1 MLEMINAYGGL
12 DQAKERFLTI
22 SNVVDDAAK
31 AQTSWTNS
39 LNKFYH
45 TLDAGQKIAMSF
57 MDGPGK
63 ILLEGLT
70 SVFNVL
76 VKLDDF
82 AKNIGGSAL
91 STAQSTLFGS
101 MLLGNVGFKIVDI
114 IKNMREAKKEANSLI
129 KILNS
134 VSSSVV
140 DIDLKDNNWL
150 QNFLGTM
157 QDTIESSHEASKS
170 VLGFWDAV
178 SNFKNDK
185 SLANF
190 GKIFTTFNWQLIA
203 LSAAIAGVMY
213 LYRKNEEEYLNWLET
228 IKDAKYELS
237 EFYRLSNTTDPLERM
252 NIEIY
257 KQIDSWDAYKS
268 SVEDAGNALR
278 DTLSKLGDV
287 KPLKEYVDYSFDE
300 GSIYNKAEIRSIE
313 KLVKNDKDFGSLIR
327 STYPKE
333 FEQFIDKNRDRLTKG
348 FKGSGYDD
356 FLTYQT
362 SVFAKETDIL
372 KNLKNNEVNIK
383 NSSEFITAISE
394 LSKVFREI
402 KDYDIE
408 SALKEYVRT
417 NNISNVTIKNL
428 DKQGKYQRF
437 DKLKSEI
444 DKLKDKIDQNIID
457 DFIKY
462 LDYTGL
468 GQDSFSRVA
477 AQKLGFN
484 FEGEFIGFKKLM
496 SSTTKFGGKLNDLL
510 TLNRKYTTETFNAIN
525 ESFESWADLV
535 SNMNS
540 RTKYYE
546 KEISKNIEKQMMG
559 MSNYGLNAILSDSY
573 DFNNSKSFVTK
584 KIYNEIKHYH
594 EKVAGLDGNF
604 NITDKTIEAYGLLK
618 ADVEER
624 DRTVNTFKNSLDK
637 ARNNM
642 GEKLKELFKDVEI
655 QYDDYGNIT
664 KESIEKIAEI
674 ISDGNREYNIG
685 DLEKDT
691 RKSSEYLRDFD
702 SVYKDIK
709 EKLSIA
715 TTLEG
720 VEYDKKINEAFDM
733 FGKNTEKEKKEGE
746 EKKRKTGFEI
756 DKEIIRK
763 YTDTIKTLS
772 STTGIDSIR
781 IFEYLNGSKSILT
794 TDEYKKFNEAYKGE
808 YKNNVD
814 TFLNAMVDESQ
825 KNASEFISGISL
837 KKAIK
842 GGFFAV
848 VKDLFT
854 KNQKIDLDKEII
866 EQWNKEAERQKNRS
880 YEEGVKRQ
888 RINQVDFDKFKQT
901 YEYAFSNDKYS
912 DYMRQMISLD
922 AEMKKLNIERDD
934 IIKQSAGLV
943 GLETTD
949 VINKRNEL
957 SGKMDKINLS
967 EAENYLA
974 QIKATVA
981 YIQSDTEQMRK
992 NSDIQFKYKTSE
1004 LNMGN
1009 VVYGDI
1015 APIYYSI
1022 KDIGLKYDKLMKE
1035 REYIEMNYK
1044 ANSSITGNEQEA
1056 LRKYNEE
1063 ITNNEISLY
1072 ELRIELLEKEK
1083 ELVKRNVGS
1092 AVDLIIKKMKGER
1105 LEIDSQ
1111 QAKED
1116 LTNSITSLILGKKA
1130 EEIKKPEISL
1140 LESQLSE
1147 AIKANAHLDEL
1158 KNKMSQVMEGLK
1170 ASGVIKD
1177 LPSVKDTKPSDNVKN
1192 SMLLSKDNKPAYDK
1206 LKSVAGK
1213 IKGNVYENMAK
1224 LVVTKP
1230 DDKSD
1235 YRVNEE
1241 LLSKIAKGEYSNAQ
1255 LKEMISKSTL
1265 SGKDLK
1271 DASSI
1276 FYTAYDTSS
1285 FTRLS
1290 LGKSKYNIQDKNNK
1304 DDNKYAYSYNSDSKN
1319 INTAVDRFLLL
1330 MKSLNALSVIW
1341 QDIKNVKFKEEIEE
1355 LKKDYADQNRKAEYD
1370 IELSSTNSEKLE
1382 KEMELDVQKL
1392 KQDMNIEV
1400 LEEENALEN
1409 EVVAFHQDF
1418 ITKTS
1423 EMLQYMQAMS
1433 ENMQLASGYNIAPS
1447 QSNIGGSDIWSM
1459 LASGAKT
1466 IGSKIF
1472 SSGSNANSGLVSFGD
1487 AIGDIEVYDAVHDL
1501 NPGSYNTGLTLSGAD
1516 YYSFNNLDS
1525 SGVPTNMNFGDMSLE
1540 IGDYGK
1546 SLISTTPNSAGV
1558 YSNAALVSAGLNMLP
1573 GLLSGDLS
1581 STMSSLGT
1589 IGSLLTKDP
1598 VTNFLG
1604 ISSATGNLVGGSL
1617 GAASGGFNIGQ
1628 MLASGKL
1635 DAMSLGTTAM
1645 GLYGSASAL
1654 GSLSSTSIVGSLGS
1668 MFGLGTA
1675 GATTAGATAG
1685 AGAAAGTAG
1694 ATTAGLAAGALAAGA
1709 IALPLA
1715 AIGYISY
1722 KNSKDKAKYR
1732 AAQKYNEELAKLQEE
1747 AYQNQLKALK
1757 TERRSMTQSAAQ
1769 SYSGVGQSE
1778 ALKRA
1783 LAGASLT
1790 ATSNESYKDYQVSY
1804 RRGLFGRRRRTWVL
1818 GNASATANISDF
1830 GYNSISNIS
1839 DTYSLMNSMRDKM
1852 SELNE
1857 YLNSR
1862 NADAGDVNM
1871 RKDWAQNKAM
1881 LEAVQMLYDQIKE
1894 LGETITKSTT
1904 ALNQSF
1910 FGFETIGLNANGSEA
1925 ASDEDIVKY
1934 DIGSWEKREDIL
1946 NNFITDF
1953 MDASKTVGE
1962 TISEIFMTGVTN
1974 AFVKNN
1980 SALNSAVNKL
1990 EEAFKNIGSAYINT
2004 DQLMESAYYEL
2015 GISMDTEDSYSYILE
2030 KMKQYN
2036 MGDSNFFSTANNM
2049 LASGSISELSDYIEQ
2064 YLNNGSFGFL
2074 KIAKKNH
2081 LLNMLSNSDKNF
2093 ETDKSVY
2100 VDILNQLKEAGY
2112 GTEEEILNAEKMI
2125 DSGLWKNFVEYIE
2138 VIISKGNNKVFNVS
2152 ELIDATKELESAQ
2165 KELSEQ
2171 MRGFINDWISGG
2183 GNLSDI
2189 IDQMDNLISRSAN
2202 IVADLVGGGSIEA
2215 SFESFSDIISEKILP
2230 EIQDTVIDNMA
2241 TNILEISDYIG
2252 NATDKITEGI
2262 FTSND
2267 SKNLVNNI
2275 GKLFDIMSNPT
2286 NNLNEALDLVGDDGL
2301 QKILAYK
2308 NMIED
2313 INQALYERM
2322 TIDEKISENQSKI
2335 NEEVSK
2341 YKTEIIKNNFA
2352 TIDFNAKLSE
2362 NANKSYNDM
2371 FNEAL
2376 NSTDKNGVKNFGED
2390 LIPDELKAMMDNK
2403 GNLNVDLGKVDVSSL
2418 EKLLQNIL
2426 ATGKEIPEEL
2436 KQAIE
2441 AANGS
2446 YGTLNSTIKELEQN
2460 LIDSKEASRVFTQDW
2475 FNGLIDGTYSTIRDN
2490 LSEETQSM
2498 LDSIMEAFS
2507 SSSWE
2512 TSATNIGSS
2521 LASSII
2527 SAYSEKLLDSQ
2538 EMKSL
2543 ASSLNDLLNDSLRG
2557 IESTSSLNFDTI
2569 YQMSNQAQKI
2579 AIEAES
2585 NRQRLEAIQSMFDY
2599 EKEITYSQFEKDI
2612 SYQTSSTKESVYNI
2626 TNNNTF
2632 NTSGIISSSGDMTM
2646 MANALAP
2653 YIIEAMRNYGY

>member
-22 SNVVDDAAK
+22 SNVVADAAK

-82 AKNIGGSAL
+82 AKSIGGSAL

-101 MLLGNVGFKIVDI
+101 MLIGNVGFKIADI
-114 IKNMREAKKEANSLI
+114 IKNMSAAKKEANSLI

-150 QNFLGTM
+150 QKFLGTM
-157 QDTIESSHEASKS
+157 QDTVKSSNEASKS
-170 VLGFWDAV
+170 VLTFKEAL

-203 LSAAIAGVMY
+203 ISAAIAGVMY
-213 LYRKNEEEYLNWLET
+213 VYRKNEEEYLNWLET

-237 EFYRLSNTTDPLERM
+237 EFHRLSNTTDPLEKM

-287 KPLKEYVDYSFDE
+287 KPLKEYVDYSFDK
-300 GSIYNKAEIRSIE
+300 GSNIYNKAEMKSLINLS
-313 KLVKNDKDFGSLIR
+313 KNDKEFGTLVRTVFSSEYEDFKRNNMDNLNRGF
-327 STYPKE
+327 ST
-333 FEQFIDKNRDRLTKG
+333 
-348 FKGSGYDD
+348 SGYDD
-356 FLTYQT
+356 FNAYAT
-362 SVFAKETDIL
+362 KEFVTKTD
-372 KNLKNNEVNIK
+372 
-383 NSSEFITAISE
+383 
-394 LSKVFREI
+394 
-402 KDYDIE
+402 Y
-408 SALKEYVRT
+408 
-417 NNISNVTIKNL
+417 IKNL
-428 DKQGKYQRF
+428 NYNIENIVKTSDYITGINEMHKLFNKIKNEDILNAIYANYENLPIPKNVTENGKLYEEYSRIQSKFNKIIENGNVNKDTVDKYIRYMKELN
-437 DKLKSEI
+437 KP
-444 DKLKDKIDQNIID
+444 
-457 DFIKY
+457 
-462 LDYTGL
+462 DYTEL
-468 GQDSFSRVA
+468 DQFTRASKRISSRISNA
-477 AQKLGFN
+477 DR
-484 FEGEFIGFKKLM
+484 FELD
-496 SSTTKFGGKLNDLL
+496 GKVYMFENIH
-510 TLNRKYTTETFNAIN
+510 KQTTETSEKLNNSIKLNNKVISGTFEAIN
-525 ESFESWADLV
+525 ESFNSWLDLV
-535 SNMNS
+535 STMNS

-546 KEISKNIEKQMMG
+546 KEISKSIEKQMMS
-559 MSNYGLNAILSDSY
+559 MSNYGLNSLISDKY
-573 DFNNSKSFVTK
+573 GFNPTKSFIGR
-584 KIYNEIKHYH
+584 KIYDDLEYYH
-594 EKVAGLDGNF
+594 RDMAGLKGGF
-604 NITDKTIEAYGLLK
+604 NITEKTIEAYGQLK
-618 ADVEER
+618 ADAEER
-624 DRTVNTFKNSLDK
+624 DKAIFNLEKSIKNS
-637 ARNNM
+637 RNDM
-642 GEKLKELFKDVEI
+642 GL
-655 QYDDYGNIT
+655 T
-664 KESIEKIAEI
+664 
-674 ISDGNREYNIG
+674 
-685 DLEKDT
+685 LEKKVENIKLDTDSKGHIKKENLYGFLNSFLGKEYTIGQLEEDT
-691 RKSSEYLRDFD
+691 RLATDYLKNFD
-702 SVYKDIK
+702 
-709 EKLSIA
+709 
-715 TTLEG
+715 
-720 VEYDKKINEAFDM
+720 
-733 FGKNTEKEKKEGE
+733 
-746 EKKRKTGFEI
+746 KKRKEIEQYMHNMIDLSGEEYETSINNFIDEFSGEDEGKIGFNISKEEI
-756 DKEIIRK
+756 DKRMKSIKNLSNKTKISEERISK
-763 YTDTIKTLS
+763 YILGEKEVLTNDEKTSFENAYVNSEDKKNIEGFNQSLIEKSHKKASDLVREKSSDLADVISAGLLS
-772 STTGIDSIR
+772 
-781 IFEYLNGSKSILT
+781 LVKSILT
-794 TDEYKKFNEAYKGE
+794 IQERMELTKEDIG
-808 YKNNVD
+808 
-814 TFLNAMVDESQ
+814 
-825 KNASEFISGISL
+825 
-837 KKAIK
+837 KA
-842 GGFFAV
+842 
-848 VKDLFT
+848 
-854 KNQKIDLDKEII
+854 
-866 EQWNKEAERQKNRS
+866 NKEAERQKNRS
-880 YEEGVKRQ
+880 YEEAVKRQ
-888 RINQVDFDKFKQT
+888 KITQVDFDKFKQT

-1158 KNKMSQVMEGLK
+1158 KNKLSQAMEGLK

-1192 SMLLSKDNKPAYDK
+1192 SMLLLKDNKPAYDK

-1285 FTRLS
+1285 FTGLS

-1304 DDNKYAYSYNSDSKN
+1304 DDNKYAYSYNSDSEN

-1447 QSNIGGSDIWSM
+1447 QSNIGGADIWSM
-1459 LASGAKT
+1459 LASGVKT

-1472 SSGSNANSGLVSFGD
+1472 SSGSTTNSDLTSFGD
-1487 AIGDIEVYDAVHDL
+1487 AVGDIEVYDAVYDL
-1501 NPGSYNTGLTLSGAD
+1501 NPGGYNTGLTLSGAD

-1558 YSNAALVSAGLNMLP
+1558 YNNAALVSAGLNVLP

-1598 VTNFLG
+1598 VTKFLG
-1604 ISSATGNLVGGSL
+1604 ISSNAGNLAGGTL

-1654 GSLSSTSIVGSLGS
+1654 GSVTG
-1668 MFGLGTA
+1668 
-1675 GATTAGATAG
+1675 
-1685 AGAAAGTAG
+1685 
-1694 ATTAGLAAGALAAGA
+1694 GLAAGALATGA

-1783 LAGASLT
+1783 LSGASLT

-1804 RRGLFGRRRRTWVL
+1804 RRGLWGRRRTTWVL

-2015 GISMDTEDSYSYILE
+2015 GISMDAKDSYSYILE
-2030 KMKQYN
+2030 KMKQHN

-2074 KIAKKNH
+2074 KIAKKNQ
-2081 LLNMLSNSDKNF
+2081 LLNMLSDSDKNF

>member
-22 SNVVDDAAK
+22 SNVVADAAK

-82 AKNIGGSAL
+82 AKSIGGSAL

-101 MLLGNVGFKIVDI
+101 MLIGNVGFKIVDI

-252 NIEIY
+252 NIQIY

-278 DTLSKLGDV
+278 DMLSKIGDI
-287 KPLKEYVDYSFDE
+287 KPLKEYVDYSFEE
-300 GSIYNKAEIRSIE
+300 GNSFYNRAEIKALR
-313 KLVKNDKDFGSLIR
+313 SLIKKDREFGELVR
-327 STYPKE
+327 SAFPEEFKE
-333 FEQFIDKNRDRLTKG
+333 YVNQNRDYLSKNFTKSG
-348 FKGSGYDD
+348 FSDKLSYN
-356 FLTYQT
+356 T
-362 SVFAKETDIL
+362 
-372 KNLKNNEVNIK
+372 
-383 NSSEFITAISE
+383 SEFITKTDNIKKLRESSDRIEHNTNYITAIKE
-394 LSKVFREI
+394 LYNLIEGEKNKNIKNAILEYISAGEI
-402 KDYDIE
+402 GKKTISTLYDKDLYQTYD
-408 SALKEYVRT
+408 K
-417 NNISNVTIKNL
+417 NISKIEELKKTIDRDTFK
-428 DKQGKYQRF
+428 KY
-437 DKLKSEI
+437 SE
-444 DKLKDKIDQNIID
+444 
-457 DFIKY
+457 Y
-462 LDYTGL
+462 LIYSNSYMTDMQEYAKTM
-468 GQDSFSRVA
+468 
-477 AQKLGFN
+477 GFN
-484 FEGEFIGFKKLM
+484 FNGEFIKFDEIRSGKMISKSQKIIDKFSIINKYM
-496 SSTTKFGGKLNDLL
+496 SSTFD
-510 TLNRKYTTETFNAIN
+510 AVN
-525 ESFESWADLV
+525 ESFESWLDLT
-535 SNMNS
+535 SIMSS
-540 RTKYYE
+540 RAKYYE
-546 KEISKNIEKQMMG
+546 QEISKNIEKQMMG
-559 MSNYGLNAILSDSY
+559 MSNYGLNSILSDSY
-573 DFNNSKSFVTK
+573 NFNNPKSFVAK
-584 KIYNEIKHYH
+584 KIYNEIKYYH
-594 EKVAGLDGNF
+594 EDMAGLKGNI
-604 NITDKTIEAYGLLK
+604 NITDKTIEAYGTLR

-624 DRTVNTFKNSLDK
+624 DKTLDTFKKSIDK

-642 GEKLKELFKDVEI
+642 ANELDKVFKDI
-655 QYDDYGNIT
+655 DIKYDDYGNIDN
-664 KESIEKIAEI
+664 KSVKNIVKV
-674 ISDGNREYNIG
+674 ISGGNEEYNIG
-685 DLEKDT
+685 DLESDT
-691 RKSSEYLRDFD
+691 RKAVEYLKDFD
-702 SVYKDIK
+702 KVYKKIK
-709 EKLSIA
+709 DNLGIA
-715 TTLEG
+715 ILLEG
-720 VEYDKKINEAFDM
+720 GSYIEQIDEVFSM
-733 FGKNTEKEKKEGE
+733 FGKNKGSESDKE
-746 EKKRKTGFEI
+746 RKTGFDI
-756 DKEIIRK
+756 DKNIIK
-763 YTDTIKTLS
+763 NYTDTIKKISLE
-772 STTGIDSIR
+772 TGIDSVK
-781 IFEYLNGSKSILT
+781 IFDYINGNKSSLT
-794 TDEYKKFNEAYKGE
+794 KDEVKKFNEAYKSD
-808 YKNNVD
+808 YKKNVD
-814 TFLNAMVDESQ
+814 AFMNTMISESQ
-825 KNASEFISGISL
+825 KNASELIDGEML
-837 KKAIK
+837 KKIFK
-842 GGFFAV
+842 GGLFNV
-848 VKDLFT
+848 IKDLFT
-854 KNQKIDLDKEII
+854 KNQKIELDKEII

-880 YEEGVKRQ
+880 YEEAVKRQ

-1192 SMLLSKDNKPAYDK
+1192 SMLLLKDNKPAYDK

-1241 LLSKIAKGEYSNAQ
+1241 LLSKIAKGEYSNVQ

-1285 FTRLS
+1285 FTGLS

-1330 MKSLNALSVIW
+1330 MKSLNAISVIW

-1447 QSNIGGSDIWSM
+1447 QSNIGGADIWSM

-1472 SSGSNANSGLVSFGD
+1472 SSRSTTNSGLTSFGD
-1487 AIGDIEVYDAVHDL
+1487 AIGDIEVYDAVHDF

-1516 YYSFNNLDS
+1516 YYSFNNLNS
-1525 SGVPTNMNFGDMSLE
+1525 SGVPTNMNFGDMTLE

-1546 SLISTTPNSAGV
+1546 SLIPTTPNSAGV
-1558 YSNAALVSAGLNMLP
+1558 YNNAALVSAGLNVLP

-1778 ALKRA
+1778 ALKRS

-2015 GISMDTEDSYSYILE
+2015 GISMDTKDSYSHILE

-2074 KIAKKNH
+2074 KIAKKNQ

-2390 LIPDELKAMMDNK
+2390 LIPDELKAMMDNN

-2426 ATGKEIPEEL
+2426 AAGKEIPEEL

-2512 TSATNIGSS
+2512 TSATSIGSS

>member
-70 SVFNVL
+70 SVFNIL

-101 MLLGNVGFKIVDI
+101 MMIGGVGFKIADI
-114 IKNMREAKKEANSLI
+114 VKNMIAAKKEANSLI
-129 KILNS
+129 KILND
-134 VSSSVV
+134 VSNNAAN
-140 DIDLKDNNWL
+140 IDLKDNNWL
-150 QNFLGTM
+150 QKFLGTM
-157 QDTIESSHEASKS
+157 QNTVKSSNEASKS
-170 VLGFWDAV
+170 VLTFWDAV

-203 LSAAIAGVMY
+203 ISAAIAGVMY
-213 LYRKNEEEYLNWLET
+213 FYRKNEEEYLNWLET

-237 EFYRLSNTTDPLERM
+237 EFHRLSNTTDPLEKM

-278 DTLSKLGDV
+278 DTLSKLGDI

-300 GSIYNKAEIRSIE
+300 GSLYNKAEIRSIE
-313 KLVKNDKDFGSLIR
+313 KLVKSDKEFGSIIR
-327 STYPKE
+327 SSYPEE
-333 FEQFIDKNRDRLTKG
+333 FEQFIDKNRDRLTEG
-348 FKGSGYDD
+348 FKDSGYDD

-372 KNLKNNEVNIK
+372 KNLKNNEINIR
-383 NSSEFITAISE
+383 NSSEFITSISE
-394 LSKVFREI
+394 LSKTFKGIEDLAI
-402 KDYDIE
+402 ETALKDY
-408 SALKEYVRT
+408 VRG
-417 NNISNVTIKNL
+417 NNISDNTIKNL
-428 DKQGKYQRF
+428 YKQGKYQRF
-437 DKLKSEI
+437 DQLKSEI
-444 DKLKDKIDQNIID
+444 DILKNKIDQNILD
-457 DFIKY
+457 DFVKY
-462 LDYTGL
+462 LDYTGF
-468 GQDSFSRVA
+468 GADAPERREA
-477 AQKLGFN
+477 RNLGFYFDDKFIN
-484 FEGEFIGFKKLM
+484 FHNLM
-496 SSTTKFGGKLNDLL
+496 SATIKFGGKLNDLL

-525 ESFESWADLV
+525 ESFKSWADLV

-573 DFNNSKSFVTK
+573 SFNNSKSFIAK

-594 EKVAGLDGNF
+594 EKIAGLDGNI
-604 NITDKTIEAYGLLK
+604 NITDKTIAAYGTLK

-624 DRTVNTFKNSLDK
+624 DKALFNLKRSIKNS
-637 ARNNM
+637 RNDM
-642 GEKLKELFKDVEI
+642 GS
-655 QYDDYGNIT
+655 T
-664 KESIEKIAEI
+664 
-674 ISDGNREYNIG
+674 
-685 DLEKDT
+685 LEKKVENINLDTDSMGHIKKENSYQFLNSFLGKEYTIGQLEEDT
-691 RKSSEYLRDFD
+691 RPASEYLKNFNEKR
-702 SVYKDIK
+702 K
-709 EKLSIA
+709 EIEQYMHSMIDLSG
-715 TTLEG
+715 E
-720 VEYDKKINEAFDM
+720 EYEASINNFINEFSGEDK
-733 FGKNTEKEKKEGE
+733 GKIGFNISKE
-746 EKKRKTGFEI
+746 EI
-756 DKEIIRK
+756 DKRM
-763 YTDTIKTLS
+763 
-772 STTGIDSIR
+772 
-781 IFEYLNGSKSILT
+781 KSIKNLSNKTKISEERISKYILGDKEVLT
-794 TDEYKKFNEAYKGE
+794 NDERTSFENAYINSEDKKNIEGFN
-808 YKNNVD
+808 
-814 TFLNAMVDESQ
+814 Q
-825 KNASEFISGISL
+825 SL
-837 KKAIK
+837 IEKSHKKASDLVREKSSDLADVISA
-842 GGFFAV
+842 GLLSL
-848 VKDLFT
+848 VKAILTIQERMELT
-854 KNQKIDLDKEII
+854 KEDI
-866 EQWNKEAERQKNRS
+866 EKANKEAERQKNRS
-880 YEEGVKRQ
+880 YEEAVKRQ
-888 RINQVDFDKFKQT
+888 KITQVDFDKFKQT
-901 YEYAFSNDKYS
+901 YEYTFSNDKYS
-912 DYMRQMISLD
+912 EYMRQMISLD

-934 IIKQSAGLV
+934 LVKQSIGLV
-943 GLETTD
+943 GRETTD

-1015 APIYYSI
+1015 APIYYSV

-1044 ANSSITGNEQEA
+1044 ANSSIVGNEQEA

-1147 AIKANAHLDEL
+1147 AIKANTHLDEL

-1224 LVVTKP
+1224 LVVTRP

-1235 YRVNEE
+1235 YKVNEE
-1241 LLSKIAKGEYSNAQ
+1241 LLSKIAEGKYSNEQ
-1255 LKEMISKSTL
+1255 LKEMIEKSTL
-1265 SGKDLK
+1265 SGEVLK

-1276 FYTAYDTSS
+1276 FYTAYDTGS
-1285 FTRLS
+1285 FTGLS
-1290 LGKSKYNIQDKNNK
+1290 LGKGKYNIQNKNNK
-1304 DDNKYAYSYNSDSKN
+1304 NDNKYAYSYNSDSEN

-1355 LKKDYADQNRKAEYD
+1355 LKKDYADQNRRAEYD
-1370 IELSSTNSEKLE
+1370 IELSPTNSEKLE
-1382 KEMELDVQKL
+1382 KEMELNVQKL

-1447 QSNIGGSDIWSM
+1447 QSNVGGADIWSM
-1459 LASGAKT
+1459 LFSGAKT

-1472 SSGSNANSGLVSFGD
+1472 SSRSNTNSDLISFGN
-1487 AIGDIEVYDAVHDL
+1487 AIGDVEVYDAVYDL
-1501 NPGSYNTGLTLSGAD
+1501 NPSNYNTGLTLSGAD
-1516 YYSFNNLDS
+1516 YYSFNKLDS
-1525 SGVPTNMNFGDMSLE
+1525 SGIPTNMNFGNMTLE
-1540 IGDYGK
+1540 VGDYGK

-1558 YSNAALVSAGLNMLP
+1558 YNNAALVSAGLNALP

-1604 ISSATGNLVGGSL
+1604 ISSAAGNLVGGSL

-1804 RRGLFGRRRRTWVL
+1804 RRGLFGRRRTTWVM

-1852 SELNE
+1852 SELNA

-1862 NADAGDVNM
+1862 NADAGDANM

-1881 LEAVQMLYDQIKE
+1881 LEAVQMLYDQIKD

-1953 MDASKTVGE
+1953 MEASNTIGE
-1962 TISEIFMTGVTN
+1962 TISEIFITGVTN
-1974 AFVKNN
+1974 AFIKNN
-1980 SALNSAVNKL
+1980 SILNSAVTEL
-1990 EEAFKNIGSAYINT
+1990 EEAFKEIGKVYIST
-2004 DQLMESAYYEL
+2004 DQLVEAAEYEKNSGDNTLEVYES
-2015 GISMDTEDSYSYILE
+2015 IL
-2030 KMKQYN
+2030 
-2036 MGDSNFFSTANNM
+2036 S
-2049 LASGSISELSDYIEQ
+2049 
-2064 YLNNGSFGFL
+2064 
-2074 KIAKKNH
+2074 
-2081 LLNMLSNSDKNF
+2081 
-2093 ETDKSVY
+2093 
-2100 VDILNQLKEAGY
+2100 QLKEAGY
-2112 GTEEEILNAEKMI
+2112 GDETMFLKANEFLKNKNWDELLNIIKEISATDNNRIESIKELTESIGKLEEI
-2125 DSGLWKNFVEYIE
+2125 
-2138 VIISKGNNKVFNVS
+2138 
-2152 ELIDATKELESAQ
+2152 Q
-2165 KELSEQ
+2165 KDMETQ
-2171 MRGFINDWISGG
+2171 MRDFINDWVVGG

-2352 TIDFNAKLSE
+2352 TIDFNARLSE

-2390 LIPDELKAMMDNK
+2390 LIPDELKAMMDNN

-2426 ATGKEIPEEL
+2426 AAGKEIPEEL

>member
-70 SVFNVL
+70 SIFNIL

-101 MLLGNVGFKIVDI
+101 MMIGGVGFKIADI
-114 IKNMREAKKEANSLI
+114 VKNMRAAKKEANSLI

-150 QNFLGTM
+150 QKFLGTM
-157 QDTIESSHEASKS
+157 QNTVKSSNEASKS
-170 VLGFWDAV
+170 VLTFWDAV

-190 GKIFTTFNWQLIA
+190 GKIFTTLNWQLIA
-203 LSAAIAGVMY
+203 ISAAIAGVMY
-213 LYRKNEEEYLNWLET
+213 FYRKSEEEYLNWLET

-237 EFYRLSNTTDPLERM
+237 EFHRLSNTTDPLEKM

-313 KLVKNDKDFGSLIR
+313 KLVKNDKDFSSLIR
-327 STYPKE
+327 SSYPKE
-333 FEQFIDKNRDRLTKG
+333 FEQFISKNRDRLTKG
-348 FKGSGYDD
+348 FESSGYDD

-394 LSKVFREI
+394 LSKIFREV
-402 KDYDIE
+402 KDYTIE
-408 SALKEYVRT
+408 NALKEYAKT

-428 DKQGKYQRF
+428 DKEGKYQRF

-457 DFIKY
+457 DFVKY

-468 GQDSFSRVA
+468 GQDSFTRRE
-477 AQKLGFN
+477 AQKLGFY
-484 FEGEFIGFKKLM
+484 FDDKFIGFKSLM
-496 SSTTKFGGKLNDLL
+496 SATIKFGGKLNDLL

-525 ESFESWADLV
+525 ESYESWLDLV

-540 RTKYYE
+540 RSKYYE

-573 DFNNSKSFVTK
+573 DFNNSKSFVAK
-584 KIYNEIKHYH
+584 KIYNEIKYYH
-594 EKVAGLDGNF
+594 EDMAGLTGNI
-604 NITDKTIEAYGLLK
+604 NITDKTIEAYGTLK

-624 DRTVNTFKNSLDK
+624 DRTVSTFKNSLDK
-637 ARNNM
+637 ARNSM
-642 GEKLKELFKDVEI
+642 GKELKEMFKDVDI
-655 QYDDYGNIT
+655 KYDKYGNID
-664 KESIEKIAEI
+664 KESVVKIVEI
-674 ISDGNREYNIG
+674 ISGGNKEYNIG
-685 DLEKDT
+685 DLERDT
-691 RKSSEYLRDFD
+691 KKSTEYLKDFD
-702 SVYKDIK
+702 GVYKKIK
-709 EKLSIA
+709 ENLSIA
-715 TTLEG
+715 TILDG
-720 VEYDKKINEAFDM
+720 GEYDKQINEVLHM
-733 FGKNTEKEKKEGE
+733 FGVNTGKEKED
-746 EKKRKTGFEI
+746 EKKTGFTI
-756 DKEIIRK
+756 DEKIVRN
-763 YTDTIKTLS
+763 YADTIKAIS
-772 STTGIDSIR
+772 SETGIDSIK
-781 IFEYLNGSKSILT
+781 ISEYINGNKSLLT
-794 TDEYKKFNEAYKGE
+794 TDEVKKFNEVYKSD
-808 YKNNVD
+808 YKKNID
-814 TFLNAMVDESQ
+814 AFTNAMIDESH
-825 KNASEFISGISL
+825 KNASELINGETL
-837 KKAIK
+837 KKFVK
-842 GGFFAV
+842 GGFFAAI
-848 VKDLFT
+848 KHFLT
-854 KNQKIDLDKEII
+854 NNQKIDLDKETIA
-866 EQWNKEAERQKNRS
+866 QLNKEAERQKNRS

-957 SGKMDKINLS
+957 NSKMDKVNLS

-1004 LNMGN
+1004 LNMGK

-1044 ANSSITGNEQEA
+1044 TNSNIVGNEKEA

-1158 KNKMSQVMEGLK
+1158 KNKLSQVMEGLK

-1192 SMLLSKDNKPAYDK
+1192 SILLSNDNKPSYDK

-1224 LVVTKP
+1224 LVVTKK

-1235 YRVNEE
+1235 YKVDEE
-1241 LLSKIAKGEYSNAQ
+1241 LLSKIAEGKYSNEQ
-1255 LKEMISKSTL
+1255 LKEMIDKSTL
-1265 SGKDLK
+1265 SGAALK

-1285 FTRLS
+1285 FTGLS
-1290 LGKSKYNIQDKNNK
+1290 LGKGKYNIQDKNNK
-1304 DDNKYAYSYNSDSKN
+1304 DDNKHAYSYNSDSEN

-1382 KEMELDVQKL
+1382 KEMELNVQKL

-1447 QSNIGGSDIWSM
+1447 QSNVGGADIWSM
-1459 LASGAKT
+1459 LFSGAKT
-1466 IGSKIF
+1466 IGNKIF
-1472 SSGSNANSGLVSFGD
+1472 SSGSNTNSDLISFGN
-1487 AIGDIEVYDAVHDL
+1487 AIGDIEVYDAVYDL
-1501 NPGSYNTGLTLSGAD
+1501 NPNNYNTGLTLSGAD

-1525 SGVPTNMNFGDMSLE
+1525 SGIPTNMNFGNMTLE

-1558 YSNAALVSAGLNMLP
+1558 YNNAAFVSAGLNALP

-1589 IGSLLTKDP
+1589 IGSLLTKEP
-1598 VTNFLG
+1598 VTKFLG
-1604 ISSATGNLVGGSL
+1604 ISSNAGNLAGGTL
-1617 GAASGGFNIGQ
+1617 GAASSGFNIGQ

-1732 AAQKYNEELAKLQEE
+1732 AARKYNEELAKLQEE

-1757 TERRSMTQSAAQ
+1757 TERRSMTQSVAQ

-1804 RRGLFGRRRRTWVL
+1804 RRGLFGRRRTTWVM

-1953 MDASKTVGE
+1953 MEASNTIGE
-1962 TISEIFMTGVTN
+1962 TISEIFITGVTN
-1974 AFVKNN
+1974 AFIKNN
-1980 SALNSAVNKL
+1980 SILNSAVTEL
-1990 EEAFKNIGSAYINT
+1990 EDAFKEIGKVYIST
-2004 DQLMESAYYEL
+2004 DQLVEAAEYEKNSGNNTLEVYES
-2015 GISMDTEDSYSYILE
+2015 IL
-2030 KMKQYN
+2030 
-2036 MGDSNFFSTANNM
+2036 S
-2049 LASGSISELSDYIEQ
+2049 
-2064 YLNNGSFGFL
+2064 
-2074 KIAKKNH
+2074 
-2081 LLNMLSNSDKNF
+2081 
-2093 ETDKSVY
+2093 
-2100 VDILNQLKEAGY
+2100 QLKEAGY
-2112 GTEEEILNAEKMI
+2112 GDETMFLEANEFLKNKNWDELLNIIKEISATDNNRIESIKELTESIGKLEEI
-2125 DSGLWKNFVEYIE
+2125 
-2138 VIISKGNNKVFNVS
+2138 
-2152 ELIDATKELESAQ
+2152 Q
-2165 KELSEQ
+2165 KDMETQ
-2171 MRGFINDWISGG
+2171 MRDFIDDWVVGG

-2267 SKNLVNNI
+2267 SKNLVDNI
-2275 GKLFDIMSNPT
+2275 GKLFDIISNPT

-2352 TIDFNAKLSE
+2352 TIDFNARLSE

-2390 LIPDELKAMMDNK
+2390 LIPDELKAMMDNNGK
-2403 GNLNVDLGKVDVSSL
+2403 LNVDLGKVDVSSL

-2426 ATGKEIPEEL
+2426 AAGKEIPEEL

>member
-1 MLEMINAYGGL
+1 M
-12 DQAKERFLTI
+12 
-22 SNVVDDAAK
+22 
-31 AQTSWTNS
+31 
-39 LNKFYH
+39 
-45 TLDAGQKIAMSF
+45 
-57 MDGPGK
+57 
-63 ILLEGLT
+63 
-70 SVFNVL
+70 
-76 VKLDDF
+76 
-82 AKNIGGSAL
+82 
-91 STAQSTLFGS
+91 
-101 MLLGNVGFKIVDI
+101 
-114 IKNMREAKKEANSLI
+114 
-129 KILNS
+129 
-134 VSSSVV
+134 
-140 DIDLKDNNWL
+140 
-150 QNFLGTM
+150 
-157 QDTIESSHEASKS
+157 
-170 VLGFWDAV
+170 
-178 SNFKNDK
+178 
-185 SLANF
+185 
-190 GKIFTTFNWQLIA
+190 
-203 LSAAIAGVMY
+203 
-213 LYRKNEEEYLNWLET
+213 
-228 IKDAKYELS
+228 
-237 EFYRLSNTTDPLERM
+237 
-252 NIEIY
+252 
-257 KQIDSWDAYKS
+257 
-268 SVEDAGNALR
+268 
-278 DTLSKLGDV
+278 
-287 KPLKEYVDYSFDE
+287 
-300 GSIYNKAEIRSIE
+300 
-313 KLVKNDKDFGSLIR
+313 
-327 STYPKE
+327 
-333 FEQFIDKNRDRLTKG
+333 
-348 FKGSGYDD
+348 
-356 FLTYQT
+356 
-362 SVFAKETDIL
+362 
-372 KNLKNNEVNIK
+372 
-383 NSSEFITAISE
+383 
-394 LSKVFREI
+394 
-402 KDYDIE
+402 
-408 SALKEYVRT
+408 
-417 NNISNVTIKNL
+417 
-428 DKQGKYQRF
+428 
-437 DKLKSEI
+437 
-444 DKLKDKIDQNIID
+444 
-457 DFIKY
+457 
-462 LDYTGL
+462 
-468 GQDSFSRVA
+468 
-477 AQKLGFN
+477 
-484 FEGEFIGFKKLM
+484 
-496 SSTTKFGGKLNDLL
+496 
-510 TLNRKYTTETFNAIN
+510 
-525 ESFESWADLV
+525 
-535 SNMNS
+535 
-540 RTKYYE
+540 
-546 KEISKNIEKQMMG
+546 
-559 MSNYGLNAILSDSY
+559 
-573 DFNNSKSFVTK
+573 
-584 KIYNEIKHYH
+584 
-594 EKVAGLDGNF
+594 
-604 NITDKTIEAYGLLK
+604 
-618 ADVEER
+618 
-624 DRTVNTFKNSLDK
+624 
-637 ARNNM
+637 
-642 GEKLKELFKDVEI
+642 
-655 QYDDYGNIT
+655 
-664 KESIEKIAEI
+664 
-674 ISDGNREYNIG
+674 
-685 DLEKDT
+685 
-691 RKSSEYLRDFD
+691 
-702 SVYKDIK
+702 
-709 EKLSIA
+709 
-715 TTLEG
+715 
-720 VEYDKKINEAFDM
+720 
-733 FGKNTEKEKKEGE
+733 
-746 EKKRKTGFEI
+746 
-756 DKEIIRK
+756 
-763 YTDTIKTLS
+763 
-772 STTGIDSIR
+772 
-781 IFEYLNGSKSILT
+781 
-794 TDEYKKFNEAYKGE
+794 
-808 YKNNVD
+808 
-814 TFLNAMVDESQ
+814 
-825 KNASEFISGISL
+825 
-837 KKAIK
+837 
-842 GGFFAV
+842 
-848 VKDLFT
+848 
-854 KNQKIDLDKEII
+854 
-866 EQWNKEAERQKNRS
+866 
-880 YEEGVKRQ
+880 
-888 RINQVDFDKFKQT
+888 
-901 YEYAFSNDKYS
+901 
-912 DYMRQMISLD
+912 
-922 AEMKKLNIERDD
+922 
-934 IIKQSAGLV
+934 
-943 GLETTD
+943 
-949 VINKRNEL
+949 
-957 SGKMDKINLS
+957 
-967 EAENYLA
+967 
-974 QIKATVA
+974 
-981 YIQSDTEQMRK
+981 
-992 NSDIQFKYKTSE
+992 
-1004 LNMGN
+1004 
-1009 VVYGDI
+1009 YGDI

-1192 SMLLSKDNKPAYDK
+1192 SMLLLKDNKPAYDK

-1241 LLSKIAKGEYSNAQ
+1241 LLSKIAKGEYSNVQ

-1285 FTRLS
+1285 FTGLS

-1330 MKSLNALSVIW
+1330 MKSLNAISVIW

-1447 QSNIGGSDIWSM
+1447 QSNIGGADIWSM

-1472 SSGSNANSGLVSFGD
+1472 SSRSTTNSGLTSFGD

-1546 SLISTTPNSAGV
+1546 SLISTTPNSSGV
-1558 YSNAALVSAGLNMLP
+1558 YNNAALVSAGLNVLP

-1654 GSLSSTSIVGSLGS
+1654 GSTTMASSLAS
-1668 MFGLGTA
+1668 GLTG
-1675 GATTAGATAG
+1675 GAVTG
-1685 AGAAAGTAG
+1685 
-1694 ATTAGLAAGALAAGA
+1694 GLAAGALAAGA

-1778 ALKRA
+1778 ALKRS

-1953 MDASKTVGE
+1953 MEASNTIGE
-1962 TISEIFMTGVTN
+1962 TISEIFITGVTN
-1974 AFVKNN
+1974 AFIKNN
-1980 SALNSAVNKL
+1980 SILNSAVTEL
-1990 EEAFKNIGSAYINT
+1990 EEAFKEIGKVYIST
-2004 DQLMESAYYEL
+2004 DQLVEAAEYEKNSGDNTLEVYES
-2015 GISMDTEDSYSYILE
+2015 IL
-2030 KMKQYN
+2030 
-2036 MGDSNFFSTANNM
+2036 A
-2049 LASGSISELSDYIEQ
+2049 
-2064 YLNNGSFGFL
+2064 
-2074 KIAKKNH
+2074 
-2081 LLNMLSNSDKNF
+2081 
-2093 ETDKSVY
+2093 
-2100 VDILNQLKEAGY
+2100 QLKDAGY
-2112 GTEEEILNAEKMI
+2112 GDETMFLEANEFLKNENWDELLNIIKEISATDNNRIESIKDLTESIGKLEEI
-2125 DSGLWKNFVEYIE
+2125 
-2138 VIISKGNNKVFNVS
+2138 
-2152 ELIDATKELESAQ
+2152 Q
-2165 KELSEQ
+2165 KDMETQ
-2171 MRGFINDWISGG
+2171 MRDFINDWVVGG

-2390 LIPDELKAMMDNK
+2390 LIPDELKAMMDNN

-2426 ATGKEIPEEL
+2426 AAGKEIPEEL

-2512 TSATNIGSS
+2512 TSATSIGSS

>member
-101 MLLGNVGFKIVDI
+101 MLLGNVGFKIVEI

-237 EFYRLSNTTDPLERM
+237 EFYRLSNTTDPLEKM

-372 KNLKNNEVNIK
+372 KNLKNNEINIK

-394 LSKVFREI
+394 LSKIFKEI

-408 SALKEYVRT
+408 SALKVYAKT

-457 DFIKY
+457 DFVKY
-462 LDYTGL
+462 LDYTGP
-468 GQDSFSRVA
+468 GQDSFTRRE

-484 FEGEFIGFKKLM
+484 FGDKFIGFKKLM
-496 SSTTKFGGKLNDLL
+496 SDTTKFGGRLNDLL

-573 DFNNSKSFVTK
+573 NFNNSKSFVSK
-584 KIYNEIKHYH
+584 KIYSEIKHYH

-655 QYDDYGNIT
+655 KYDDYGNIT
-664 KESIEKIAEI
+664 KESIEKIVEI
-674 ISDGNREYNIG
+674 ISDGNKEYNIG

-733 FGKNTEKEKKEGE
+733 FGKNTEKGKKEGE
-746 EKKRKTGFEI
+746 EEKRKTGFEI

-794 TDEYKKFNEAYKGE
+794 TDESKKFNEVYKGE

-814 TFLNAMVDESQ
+814 TFLNTIVDESQ

-880 YEEGVKRQ
+880 YEEAVKRQ

-981 YIQSDTEQMRK
+981 YIQSDTDQMRK

-1158 KNKMSQVMEGLK
+1158 KNKLSQAMEGLK

-1192 SMLLSKDNKPAYDK
+1192 SMLLLKDNKPAYDK

-1285 FTRLS
+1285 FTGLS

-1304 DDNKYAYSYNSDSKN
+1304 DDNKYAYSYNSDSEN

-1447 QSNIGGSDIWSM
+1447 QSNIGGADIWSM

-1472 SSGSNANSGLVSFGD
+1472 SSGSTTNSDLTSFGD
-1487 AIGDIEVYDAVHDL
+1487 AVGDIEVYDAVYDL
-1501 NPGSYNTGLTLSGAD
+1501 NPGGYNTGLTLSGAD

-1558 YSNAALVSAGLNMLP
+1558 YNNAALVSAGLNVLP

-1589 IGSLLTKDP
+1589 IGSLLTKEP

-1604 ISSATGNLVGGSL
+1604 ISSNAGNLAGGTL

-1654 GSLSSTSIVGSLGS
+1654 GSTTMASSLAS
-1668 MFGLGTA
+1668 GLTG
-1675 GATTAGATAG
+1675 GAITG
-1685 AGAAAGTAG
+1685 
-1694 ATTAGLAAGALAAGA
+1694 GLAAGALAAGA

-1783 LAGASLT
+1783 LSGASLT

-1804 RRGLFGRRRRTWVL
+1804 RRGLWGRRRTTWVL

-1953 MDASKTVGE
+1953 MEASNTVGE
-1962 TISEIFMTGVTN
+1962 TISEIFITGVTN
-1974 AFVKNN
+1974 AFIKNN
-1980 SALNSAVNKL
+1980 SILNSAVTEL
-1990 EEAFKNIGSAYINT
+1990 EEAFKEIGKVYIST
-2004 DQLMESAYYEL
+2004 DQLVEAAEYEKNSGDNTLEVYES
-2015 GISMDTEDSYSYILE
+2015 IL
-2030 KMKQYN
+2030 
-2036 MGDSNFFSTANNM
+2036 S
-2049 LASGSISELSDYIEQ
+2049 
-2064 YLNNGSFGFL
+2064 
-2074 KIAKKNH
+2074 
-2081 LLNMLSNSDKNF
+2081 
-2093 ETDKSVY
+2093 
-2100 VDILNQLKEAGY
+2100 QLKEAGY
-2112 GTEEEILNAEKMI
+2112 GDETMFLEANEFLKNENWDELLNIIKEISATDNNRIESIKDLTESIGKLEEI
-2125 DSGLWKNFVEYIE
+2125 
-2138 VIISKGNNKVFNVS
+2138 
-2152 ELIDATKELESAQ
+2152 Q
-2165 KELSEQ
+2165 KDMETQ
-2171 MRGFINDWISGG
+2171 MRDFINDWVVGG

-2390 LIPDELKAMMDNK
+2390 LIPDELKAMMDNN

-2426 ATGKEIPEEL
+2426 AAGKEIPEEL

>member
-1 MLEMINAYGGL
+1 MINAYGGL

-70 SVFNVL
+70 SVFNIL

-82 AKNIGGSAL
+82 AKDIGGSAL

-101 MLLGNVGFKIVDI
+101 MILGKVGFKISEIVE
-114 IKNMREAKKEANSLI
+114 NMREAKKEANSLI

-134 VSSSVV
+134 VSDSVM
-140 DIDLKDNNWL
+140 DMDLKDTTSIKD
-150 QNFLGTM
+150 FLETIKGGIGTYN
-157 QDTIESSHEASKS
+157 EASES
-170 VLGFWDAV
+170 VSTFWEAM
-178 SNFKNDK
+178 SNFKNDR
-185 SLANF
+185 SLDNF
-190 GKIFTTFNWQLIA
+190 KKIFTTFNWQLIA
-203 LSAAIAGVMY
+203 ISAAIAGAMY

-228 IKDAKYELS
+228 IKDAKHELS
-237 EFYRLSNTTDPLERM
+237 EFYRLSNTTDPLEKM
-252 NIEIY
+252 NNEIY

-300 GSIYNKAEIRSIE
+300 GSLYNRAEIRSIE
-313 KLVKNDKDFGSLIR
+313 KLAKSDKEFGSLIR
-327 STYPKE
+327 SSYPKE
-333 FEQFIDKNRDRLTKG
+333 FEQFIDKNKDRLAEG

-362 SVFAKETDIL
+362 SVFAKETDVL
-372 KNLKNNEVNIK
+372 KNLKNNEIDIK
-383 NSSEFITAISE
+383 NSSEFITSISE
-394 LSKVFREI
+394 LSKVFKGIGDLAIETAL
-402 KDYDIE
+402 KDYVRGKDI
-408 SALKEYVRT
+408 SDG
-417 NNISNVTIKNL
+417 TIKKL
-428 DKQGKYQRF
+428 YKQDKYQRF
-437 DKLKSEI
+437 DQLKSEI
-444 DKLKDKIDQNIID
+444 DILKNKIDQNILD
-457 DFIKY
+457 DFVRY
-462 LDYTGL
+462 LDYTGF
-468 GQDSFSRVA
+468 GADPADRRDA
-477 AQKLGFN
+477 RNLGFYFDDKFIN
-484 FEGEFIGFKKLM
+484 FHNLM
-496 SSTTKFGGKLNDLL
+496 SATIKYGGKLNDLL

-546 KEISKNIEKQMMG
+546 KEISKNIEKQMMR

-573 DFNNSKSFVTK
+573 NFNNSKSFVAK
-584 KIYNEIKHYH
+584 KIYSEIKHYH

-604 NITDKTIEAYGLLK
+604 NITDKTIEAYGTLK

-642 GEKLKELFKDVEI
+642 GKELKEMFKGVEI
-655 QYDDYGNIT
+655 KYDDYGNIT
-664 KESIEKIAEI
+664 KETIEKIAEI
-674 ISDGNREYNIG
+674 ISDGNKEYNIG

-709 EKLSIA
+709 EKLRIA

-720 VEYDKKINEAFDM
+720 VKYDEKINEALDM
-733 FGKNTEKEKKEGE
+733 FGKNTEKGKKEGE

-756 DKEIIRK
+756 DKEIVRK

-772 STTGIDSIR
+772 STTGIDSIK

-794 TDEYKKFNEAYKGE
+794 TDEAKKFNEAYKGE

-814 TFLNAMVDESQ
+814 AFLNAMVNESQ

-837 KKAIK
+837 RKAIK

-848 VKDLFT
+848 IKDLFT

-957 SGKMDKINLS
+957 NSKMDKVNLS

-1004 LNMGN
+1004 LNMGK

-1044 ANSSITGNEQEA
+1044 TNSNIVGNEKEA

-1158 KNKMSQVMEGLK
+1158 KNKLSQVMEGLK

-1192 SMLLSKDNKPAYDK
+1192 SILLANDNKPAYDK

-1224 LVVTKP
+1224 LVVTKK

-1235 YRVNEE
+1235 YSVNEE
-1241 LLSKIAKGEYSNAQ
+1241 LLLKIAKGDYSNKQ
-1255 LKEMISKSTL
+1255 LKEMIDKSTL
-1265 SGKDLK
+1265 SGATLK

-1285 FTRLS
+1285 FTGLS
-1290 LGKSKYNIQDKNNK
+1290 LGKGKYNIQDKNNK
-1304 DDNKYAYSYNSDSKN
+1304 DDNKYAYSYNSDSEN

-1382 KEMELDVQKL
+1382 KEMELNVQKL

-1447 QSNIGGSDIWSM
+1447 QSNVGGADIWSM
-1459 LASGAKT
+1459 LFSGVKT
-1466 IGSKIF
+1466 IGGKIF
-1472 SSGSNANSGLVSFGD
+1472 SSGSNTNSDLISFGN
-1487 AIGDIEVYDAVHDL
+1487 AIGDIEVYDAVYDL
-1501 NPGSYNTGLTLSGAD
+1501 NPSNYNTGLTLSGAD

-1525 SGVPTNMNFGDMSLE
+1525 YGIPTNMNFGNMTLE

-1558 YSNAALVSAGLNMLP
+1558 YNNAAFVSAGLNALP

-1589 IGSLLTKDP
+1589 IGSLLTKEP
-1598 VTNFLG
+1598 VTKFLG
-1604 ISSATGNLVGGSL
+1604 ISSNAGNLAGGTL

-1645 GLYGSASAL
+1645 GMYGSASAL
-1654 GSLSSTSIVGSLGS
+1654 GSTTMASSLAS
-1668 MFGLGTA
+1668 GLTG
-1675 GATTAGATAG
+1675 GAVTG
-1685 AGAAAGTAG
+1685 
-1694 ATTAGLAAGALAAGA
+1694 GLAAGALAAGT

-1732 AAQKYNEELAKLQEE
+1732 AAKKYNEELAKLQEE

-1804 RRGLFGRRRRTWVL
+1804 RRGLFGRRRTTWVM

-1839 DTYSLMNSMRDKM
+1839 DTYSLMNSMRDKI
-1852 SELNE
+1852 SELNA

-1881 LEAVQMLYDQIKE
+1881 LEAVQMLYDQIKD

-1953 MDASKTVGE
+1953 MEASNTIGE
-1962 TISEIFMTGVTN
+1962 TISEIFITGVTN
-1974 AFVKNN
+1974 AFIKNN
-1980 SALNSAVNKL
+1980 SILNSAVTEL
-1990 EEAFKNIGSAYINT
+1990 EEAFKEIGKVYIST
-2004 DQLMESAYYEL
+2004 DQLVEAAEYEKNSGDNTLEVYES
-2015 GISMDTEDSYSYILE
+2015 IL
-2030 KMKQYN
+2030 
-2036 MGDSNFFSTANNM
+2036 S
-2049 LASGSISELSDYIEQ
+2049 
-2064 YLNNGSFGFL
+2064 
-2074 KIAKKNH
+2074 
-2081 LLNMLSNSDKNF
+2081 
-2093 ETDKSVY
+2093 
-2100 VDILNQLKEAGY
+2100 QLKEAGY
-2112 GTEEEILNAEKMI
+2112 GDETMFLEANEFLKNKNWDELLNIIKEISATDNNRIESIKELTESIGKLEEI
-2125 DSGLWKNFVEYIE
+2125 
-2138 VIISKGNNKVFNVS
+2138 
-2152 ELIDATKELESAQ
+2152 Q
-2165 KELSEQ
+2165 KDMETQ
-2171 MRGFINDWISGG
+2171 MRDFINDWVVGG

-2267 SKNLVNNI
+2267 SKNLVDNI

-2352 TIDFNAKLSE
+2352 TIDFNARLSE

-2390 LIPDELKAMMDNK
+2390 LIPDELKAMMDNNGK
-2403 GNLNVDLGKVDVSSL
+2403 LNVDLGKVDVSSL

-2426 ATGKEIPEEL
+2426 AAGKEIPEEL